1 MRACTAEEGDLQV
14 RSATV
19 NDATAIVKLHVA
31 ENPFGSWFRN
41 PITRDSPCSYED
53 LTPFQRLLHG
63 GDWMDDSLCRRHI
76 HEYITRGFPI
86 MVAEEGRKVVGE
98 CELWLAD
105 EGPPFKKYAALEM
118 LMASKDAG
126 KESVERLL
134 LEKSE
139 ERCRKMSIKN
149 LDVGSKHG
157 GDSLDFRRL
166 GFKELWDTRECE
178 IDLREMEEPDVDFK
192 VTPVA
197 EDYRITGFLQA
208 WNHREPPQLRFEIA
222 LAAWPPF
229 KIAGVDR
236 HNKHLL
242 VRVKVDQLQLGFL
255 LLASRCDFFA
265 ETVTEIDVWSG
276 SAEARRTDSVQTIV
290 KCAAATAERLGA
302 GLLRVF
308 VPKHFLPA
316 MRELGFRGGEKQAPW
331 LRKELRD

>member
-1 MRACTAEEGDLQV
+1 LQV

-31 ENPFGSWFRN
+31 ENPYGGWFRN
-41 PITRDSPCSYED
+41 PLTRDSPCDYED
-53 LTPFQRLLHG
+53 LTPFQRFLHG

-86 MVAEEGRKVVGE
+86 MVAEEGGKVVGE
-98 CELWLAD
+98 CELWLAN
-105 EGPPFKKYAALEM
+105 EGPPFKKYAAIEM
-118 LMASKDAG
+118 LIADKDAG

-139 ERCRKMSIKN
+139 ERCRKTDVRN
-149 LDVGSKHG
+149 LDVDPEHG

-166 GFKELWDTRECE
+166 GFEELWDTRECE
-178 IDLREMEEPDVDFK
+178 IDLKEMEEPDVDFR

-197 EDYRITGFLQA
+197 EDYRITGFLQP
-208 WNHREPPQLRFEIA
+208 WNHVEPPQLRFESA
-222 LAAWPPF
+222 LAAWPPA

-242 VRVKVDQLQLGFL
+242 VRVKVDILQLEFL
-255 LLASRCDFFA
+255 LLASRCDFFP
-265 ETVTEIDVWSG
+265 ETITEIDIWSG
-276 SAEARRTDSVQTIV
+276 SSEARRTESIQTLV
-290 KCAAATAERLGA
+290 KCSAATAERLGA

-316 MRELGFRGGEKQAPW
+316 MRELGFRRGEKPAPW
-331 LRKELRD
+331 LRKELRG